1 MMAPRASLDGTTLAK
16 GALSPSEVAHRIKEA
31 MEPSRDD
38 AGAILDFVYPVSG
51 HPLMRPEPGYIV
63 FVNFLCNTPGVCHLL
78 AVGLSSNMTD
88 QVVLKM
94 SKSNV

>member
-1 MMAPRASLDGTTLAK
+1 MHGAVWKKSEKPTRAAEMKARLMIDRALA
-16 GALSPSEVAHRIKEA
+16 GQP
-31 MEPSRDD
+31 
-38 AGAILDFVYPVSG
+38 
-51 HPLMRPEPGYIV
+51 
-63 FVNFLCNTPGVCHLL
+63 CNTPGVCHLL